1 MWTSGMERLDVQK
14 DILESQRSV
23 SPSTASESGEEQGS
37 EIQTASEPFESVQRM
52 SRTLSPASISVSSEE
67 NKVTT
72 TRSQLK
78 IKHHC
83 IVRTDNQSFTASFPL
98 SGESTLQGTP
108 WEEALYGKRPGKKIQ
123 RTDKETEIVAFW
135 RQFFG

>member
-78 IKHHC
+78 TKNHC
-83 IVRTDNQSFTASFPL
+83 ILRTDNQSYTASFPR
-98 SGESTLQGTP
+98 SEESTLRGTP
-108 WEEALYGKRPGKKIQ
+108 WEEALHGKRPGKRIQ
-123 RTDKETEIVAFW
+123 RTDRETEIIAFW